1 MAANLAALTGI
12 AAPESLIPLLGVPLL
27 GAPTLSVVVP
37 CYNERL
43 NVVPLIQ
50 KLDAA
55 LAGIAWEV
63 IFVDDNSPDG
73 TSGEVRRAAASD
85 PRVRCIR
92 RIGRRGLA
100 SAVIEG
106 ALSSSARFIAVMDGD
121 LQHDET
127 RLPDMLA
134 ALHSGDFDLAVGS
147 RHVEGGDNAGLSS
160 RWRHTLSDGG
170 IRLAQAFLPVRLSDP
185 MSGFFMLGRETFEA
199 LAPHLTGQGFKI
211 LLDLVMSA
219 PGPLRVQEVP
229 CQFHPRLAGE
239 SKLDVLVLVQFAGL
253 LLDKIFDGFLPLRFL
268 SFCFV
273 GLLGVLVHLAVLTLA
288 RLTADVDFETAQ
300 IAGTIVSMVFNFQ
313 LNNQI
318 TYRDQ
323 RLRGPRLWRGL
334 LLFMVVCGIGAI
346 ANVGIA
352 RTLYES
358 HANWWTLAGA
368 TGAII
373 GVVWNYAV
381 SATLVWRAR

>member
-1 MAANLAALTGI
+1 MAAQLDASTGI
-12 AAPESLIPLLGVPLL
+12 ASPDLRVLPIGV
-27 GAPTLSVVVP
+27 PTLSVVVP

-73 TSGEVRRAAASD
+73 TAGEVRRAAATD

-134 ALHSGDFDLAVGS
+134 ALRSGDFDLAVGS

-219 PGPLRVQEVP
+219 PAPLRVREIP
-229 CQFHPRLAGE
+229 CQFHPRMAGE

-288 RLTADVDFETAQ
+288 RLTADVDFATAQ

-352 RTLYES
+352 RTMYES

>member
-1 MAANLAALTGI
+1 
-12 AAPESLIPLLGVPLL
+12 
-27 GAPTLSVVVP
+27 
-37 CYNERL
+37 
-43 NVVPLIQ
+43 
-50 KLDAA
+50 
-55 LAGIAWEV
+55 
-63 IFVDDNSPDG
+63 
-73 TSGEVRRAAASD
+73 
-85 PRVRCIR
+85 
-92 RIGRRGLA
+92 
-100 SAVIEG
+100 
-106 ALSSSARFIAVMDGD
+106 MDGD

-134 ALHSGDFDLAVGS
+134 ALRSGEFDLAVGS

-160 RWRHTLSDGG
+160 KWRHALSDGG
-170 IRLAQAFLPVRLSDP
+170 IKLAQAFLPVRLSDP
-185 MSGFFMLGRETFEA
+185 MSGFFMLPRETFEA
-199 LAPHLTGQGFKI
+199 LTPRLTGQGFKI

-219 PGPLRVQEVP
+219 PAPLRVREIP

-239 SKLDVLVLVQFAGL
+239 SKLDVLVMVQFAGL
-253 LLDKIFDGFLPLRFL
+253 LLDKVFDGFLPLRFL

-288 RLTADVDFETAQ
+288 RLTGDFGFAAAQ
-300 IAGTIVSMVFNFQ
+300 IAATLVSMMFNFQ

-334 LLFMVVCGIGAI
+334 LLFMLVCGIGAI

-352 RTLYES
+352 RSLYES

-381 SATLVWRAR
+381 SSTLVWRAR